1 MMICIVIH
9 IIMYDNIVGY
19 VIFVSFVKRVVT
31 VFKVFFKAR
40 LCLLLAIRGF
50 ECAYIK
56 YVLYI

>member
-31 VFKVFFKAR
+31 VFKVFF
-40 LCLLLAIRGF
+40 
-50 ECAYIK
+50 
-56 YVLYI
+56 